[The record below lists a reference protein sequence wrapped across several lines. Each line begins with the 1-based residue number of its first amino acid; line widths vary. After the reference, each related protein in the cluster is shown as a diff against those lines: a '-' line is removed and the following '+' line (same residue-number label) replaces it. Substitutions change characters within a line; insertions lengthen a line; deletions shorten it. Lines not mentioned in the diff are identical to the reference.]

1 MAACKVKVAPTSR
14 TSLGCSRYSLTQLYF
29 KLEIFRIWKICL
41 FLILWSPLYLIKG
54 HYNKCPVF
62 AVSAGGVSASAT
74 PGHSA
79 SAQSSAASSPS
90 AASALSTATASRRR
104 RAPAGVRTVQ
114 YSTVQY
120 STVQYSTVQYST
132 YSTMLFCSWR
142 LIEEGEDTWRT
153 KLHYWN
159 QPVYVSVQ
167 CTLYM

>member
-1 MAACKVKVAPTSR
+1 MAGCLQKLKSPPLQAQV
-14 TSLGCSRYSLTQLYF
+14 LGVHASLTQLYF
-29 KLEIFRIWKICL
+29 NLGIFRIWKIWI
-41 FLILWSPLYLIKG
+41 FWILWSPSVLDKRTLQQVPLY
-54 HYNKCPVF
+54 VF

-120 STVQYSTVQYST
+120 STVQYSVILQ
-132 YSTMLFCSWR
+132 LA
-142 LIEEGEDTWRT
+142 ID
-153 KLHYWN
+153 
-159 QPVYVSVQ
+159 
-167 CTLYM
+167 

>member
-54 HYNKCPVF
+54 HYNKCRVF

-120 STVQYSTVQYST
+120 STYSTV
-132 YSTMLFCSWR
+132 
-142 LIEEGEDTWRT
+142 
-153 KLHYWN
+153 H
-159 QPVYVSVQ
+159 
-167 CTLYM
+167 